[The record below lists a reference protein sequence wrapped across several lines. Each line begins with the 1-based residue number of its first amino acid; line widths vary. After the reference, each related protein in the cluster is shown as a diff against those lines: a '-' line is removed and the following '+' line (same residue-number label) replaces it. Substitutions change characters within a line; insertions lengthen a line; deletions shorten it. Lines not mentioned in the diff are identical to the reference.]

1 MVLLFQ
7 KPATLKEHYARNDKL
22 KGRAEWCDSDEEYPK
37 GYLSNILLTPRLL
50 QQ

>member
-22 KGRAEWCDSDEEYPK
+22 FNAFVLVSVSYKMVAKNFAPTSN
-37 GYLSNILLTPRLL
+37 LSE
-50 QQ
+50 